1 MYSKLNSKILTDS
14 SLNRKNNNIK
24 AKPEIMEKKE
34 IISVKNLQK
43 HYFIGDE
50 TIKALDGIDMK
61 VQKGD
66 FLAVMGTSGSGKSTL
81 LNILGC
87 LDLPTKGDY
96 FLDGENVKSLNKNQL
111 ATIRNQKLGFVFQS
125 YNLLP
130 RTSAFENVELP
141 LLYNPLVS
149 VSERKERAEE
159 ALIAVG
165 LKERMKHMSNQMSG
179 GQQQRVA
186 IARSM
191 VNEPVIIF
199 ADEATG
205 NLDTRTSFEI
215 MALFQKLNEE
225 GMTICFVTHEPDIA
239 KFTKRNVV
247 FRDGRIINDI
257 QTDKKTLAN
266 DALIKLQNEEYR
278 NEKAIAE

>member
-1 MYSKLNSKILTDS
+1 MKDT
-14 SLNRKNNNIK
+14 
-24 AKPEIMEKKE
+24 E
-34 IISVKNLQK
+34 IISLKNLHK
-43 HYFIGDE
+43 NYYVGDV
-50 TIKALDGIDMK
+50 TIKALQRVDLSIS
-61 VQKGD
+61 KGE
-66 FLAVMGTSGSGKSTL
+66 FVAIMGASGSGKSTL

-87 LDLPTKGDY
+87 LDLPTEGDY
-96 FLDGENVKSLNKNQL
+96 FLDGENVKLFNRNQL
-111 ATIRNQKLGFVFQS
+111 AEIRNQKLGFVFQS

-149 VSERKERAEE
+149 SAERKEKAEQ

-165 LKERMKHMSNQMSG
+165 LKDRMKHLSNQMSG

-186 IARSM
+186 IARSI
-191 VNEPVIIF
+191 VNNPVVVF

-215 MALFQKLNEE
+215 MALFQELNDK

-239 KFTKRNVV
+239 EMTKRNVV
-247 FRDGRIINDI
+247 FRDGRIIKDNMIKDR
-257 QTDKKTLAN
+257 QC
-266 DALIKLQNEEYR
+266 ALHLLEQLIDEKYEFEE
-278 NEKAIAE
+278 